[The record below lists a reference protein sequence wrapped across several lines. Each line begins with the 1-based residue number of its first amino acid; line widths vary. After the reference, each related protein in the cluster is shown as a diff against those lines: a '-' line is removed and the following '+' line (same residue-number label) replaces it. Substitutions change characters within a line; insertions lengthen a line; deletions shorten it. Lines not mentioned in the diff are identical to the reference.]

1 MVSQLVIHAFYSFLM
16 PGLIKTTVK
25 MKKVLLIQFL
35 IAIFCFHFFAQEN
48 NRPDSIAYENMLE
61 DFRYYIDMLESTHID
76 PYTPI
81 GGKLNFKIKA
91 AEFEQNIPKV
101 SLAVSDFSLMLSG
114 FSSQLNDNHTYFN
127 LNSSTGLGETDKQM
141 PFYCKPAS
149 DGIFVNAVKED
160 YKDLF
165 GAKIIAV
172 NNRTIEW
179 LLEQISILSPCEN
192 ISNAKS
198 GLAWALVNYSTS
210 ARLFPG
216 LDGPLDFTFVNSEL
230 DTIRRKV
237 EWIRKEQLNEMPW
250 HLMPCNINLEN
261 RKGIF
266 NYQFVDEKQNI
277 MYFCLKEMFAQE
289 VVQMIKA
296 NNANHGDWTANM
308 LNYYPDLKSKY
319 SVEEGLKQI
328 PYFTEL
334 FRNML
339 TEMRK
344 KNSEYLILDLT
355 SNSGG
360 YSDLATSALYLL
372 FGDKCFSPDLE
383 GKYVR
388 RISQLYLD
396 KYNVSLEQFNTNNG
410 TDFRLGDYDV
420 SAFSDKTEAGN
431 QDDICYKNRLGYFH
445 DLQKNNFGWGKFI
458 DDLEGNPYYTPQ
470 IVVLTSTTT
479 NSAAYHFL
487 YRLSRLGNI
496 TVIGVAPKQA
506 GNTPMEGTPFSL
518 PNSKIKGSVSNA
530 YQLLFLGDDEKAKIF
545 IPDFP
550 LSWKDYQERG
560 FSKFTELEIA
570 IELIISGKI

>member
-1 MVSQLVIHAFYSFLM
+1 
-16 PGLIKTTVK
+16 

-35 IAIFCFHFFAQEN
+35 FVLFCFNSFAQDN
-48 NRPDSIAYENMLE
+48 NRPDSIAFEDMLA
-61 DFRYYIDMLESTHID
+61 DFRYYIDILESTHID
-76 PYTPI
+76 PYTPM

-91 AEFEQNIPKV
+91 VEFERNIPKDIM
-101 SLAVSDFSLMLSG
+101 AVSDFSLLLSG
-114 FSSQLNDNHTYFN
+114 FSSQLNDNHTYFEI
-127 LNSSTGLGETDKQM
+127 NSSVGTGETDKQM
-141 PFYCKPAS
+141 PFYCKSAY
-149 DGIFVNAVKED
+149 DCIFVNAVKEEF
-160 YKDLF
+160 KDLF

-172 NNRTIEW
+172 NDRTIDQ
-179 LLEQISILSPCEN
+179 LLVQISTLSPCEN
-192 ISNAKS
+192 ISNARS
-198 GLAWALVNYSTS
+198 GLAWALVNKNTS

-216 LDGPLDFTFVNSEL
+216 MGGSLKFVFVNQEL
-230 DTIRRKV
+230 DTIQREV
-237 EWIRKEQLNEMPW
+237 EWIAKEQLNQMPW
-250 HLMPCNINLEN
+250 HLLPSNIDIEN
-261 RKGIF
+261 RNGIF
-266 NYQFVDEKQNI
+266 SYQFVDEKKQI

-296 NNANHGDWTANM
+296 YNANHGNWTANM
-308 LNYYPDLKSKY
+308 LNYYPELKSKY
-319 SVEEGLKQI
+319 GLEEGLKLI
-328 PYFTEL
+328 PYFTES

-339 TEMRK
+339 TEMQQ

-355 SNSGG
+355 GNSGG

-396 KYNVSLEQFNTNNG
+396 KYNVTLDRFNSNND
-410 TDFRLGDYDV
+410 TDFRLGDYDL
-420 SAFSDKTEAGN
+420 SGFSDKTNDGN
-431 QDDICYKNRLGYFH
+431 QDEICYQNRLAYFN
-445 DLQKNNFGWGKFI
+445 DLRKNNFGWDRFI
-458 DDLEGNPYYTPQ
+458 SDLEGKPYYTPQ

-518 PNSKIKGSVSNA
+518 PNSKVSGSVSNS
-530 YQLLFLGDDEKAKIF
+530 YQLLYPWSDEKAKIF
-545 IPDFP
+545 TPDFP
-550 LSWKDYQERG
+550 LSWKDYQTRR

-570 IELIISGKI
+570 IELIKSGKI

>member
-1 MVSQLVIHAFYSFLM
+1 MHGF
-16 PGLIKTTVK
+16 IKTVVK
-25 MKKVLLIQFL
+25 MKKVLLILFL
-35 IAIFCFHFFAQEN
+35 IVMFCFSSFAQEN

-61 DFRYYIDMLESTHID
+61 DFRYYIDILESTHID
-76 PYTPI
+76 PYTPM

-91 AEFEQNIPKV
+91 AEFERNIPEDI
-101 SLAVSDFSLMLSG
+101 LAVSDFSLLLSG
-114 FSSQLNDNHTYFN
+114 FSSQLNDNHSYFEII
-127 LNSSTGLGETDKQM
+127 SRVGTGETDKQM
-141 PFYCKPAS
+141 PFYCKSTS
-149 DGIFVNAVKED
+149 DGIFVNAIKED

-172 NNRTIEW
+172 NDRTIDQ
-179 LLEQISILSPCEN
+179 LLVQISTLSPCEN
-192 ISNAKS
+192 ISNARS

-216 LDGPLDFTFVNSEL
+216 MGESLNFLFVNQEL
-230 DTIRRKV
+230 DTIQRKV
-237 EWIRKEQLNEMPW
+237 EWIAKEHLNQMPW
-250 HLMPCNINLEN
+250 HLMPCNINVEN

-296 NNANHGDWTANM
+296 NNANHGSWTANM

-319 SVEEGLKQI
+319 GVEEGLKQI
-328 PYFTEL
+328 PYFTES

-339 TEMRK
+339 TEMQQ

-355 SNSGG
+355 ANSGG

-372 FGDKCFSPDLE
+372 FGDKCFSPNLE

-396 KYNVSLEQFNTNNG
+396 KYNLSLEQFNTNNE

-420 SAFSDKTEAGN
+420 SAFSDKTEAGD
-431 QDDICYKNRLGYFH
+431 QDEICYKNRLAYFH

-458 DDLEGNPYYTPQ
+458 DDLDGKPYYTSR
-470 IVVLTSTTT
+470 IIVLTSTVT

-487 YRLSRLGNI
+487 YRLSRLCKV

-518 PNSKIKGSVSNA
+518 PNSKVSGSVSNS
-530 YQLLFLGDDEKAKIF
+530 YQLLYPWSDEKAKIF
-545 IPDFP
+545 TPDFP

-560 FSKFTELEIA
+560 FSQFTELEIA
-570 IELIISGKI
+570 IELIKSGKI